1 MQSRIN
7 LHPPGSVWSSCTK
20 RTHYSACIIPLLPL
34 IHFLGRSFPH
44 SLWGGD
50 KKVKRNMN
58 IQWSEKSERAGER
71 ENGTTA
77 VWLWLPCKGARDA
90 PAAAANS
97 SIYQQKRKKE
107 RERDSTCCNFQHKIS
122 FLLHRWRR
130 RFLLYAPEER
140 RRKLLRF
147 LCSSSPAV
155 VVFVFHIHANYR

>member
-7 LHPPGSVWSSCTK
+7 LHPPASVWSSCTK

-71 ENGTTA
+71 ERTE
-77 VWLWLPCKGARDA
+77 RRRQSDYDY
-90 PAAAANS
+90 PA
-97 SIYQQKRKKE
+97 KE
-107 RERDSTCCNFQHKIS
+107 REMHQQPTVPPAKAEEPERLSTCCNFQHKIC
-122 FLLHRWRR
+122 FLLRRWRR
-130 RFLLYAPEER
+130 RFLLYAPQES

-147 LCSSSPAV
+147 LCSSLPAV